1 MVLFYV
7 MFIFGNVEM
16 VMVMVVV
23 MVMVMAGIMAILLNR
38 VSGNLVE
45 ERQSYEMPFQTIGDL
60 DGFG

>member
-23 MVMVMAGIMAILLNR
+23 MVMVMAGMMAILLNR
-38 VSGNLVE
+38 VSGTLVE
-45 ERQSYEMPFQTIGDL
+45 EGSHMKCHFRLLVILMVLT
-60 DGFG
+60 